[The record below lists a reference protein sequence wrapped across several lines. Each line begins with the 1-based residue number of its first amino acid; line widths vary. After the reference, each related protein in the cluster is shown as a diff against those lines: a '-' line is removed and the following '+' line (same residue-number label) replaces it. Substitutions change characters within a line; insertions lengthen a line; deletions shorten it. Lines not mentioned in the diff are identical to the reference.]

1 MSKAEG
7 AKAGYDGEGIQITR
21 TGSWSS
27 IGGGTAG
34 EAWDSRGVSIS
45 RTTCKDGGE
54 KPGSTKM
61 VDSSR
66 TVDISKGGW

>member
-21 TGSWSS
+21 TGPWSPV
-27 IGGGTAG
+27 GGVSAG
-34 EAWDSRGVSIS
+34 EAWDSRGVGIS

-54 KPGSTKM
+54 KPGSTKT